1 MSIDNKAFARAK
13 QNHERLTC
21 RFSLSVK
28 TCGGSG
34 TKESLVGMEPLIKF
48 LFSFIPSIPS
58 SEDARLFSKQLCSKC
73 AELSDVYFPIGSLK
87 STRCRWTNFTHFA
100 LTVGSDGKRCMEI
113 PGVYPV
119 FVQLSLL
126 GVPAAQNLP
135 PFRVG
140 FLLFSAM
147 ICCESSRLTAH
158 IQIT

>member
-21 RFSLSVK
+21 CFSLSVK

-34 TKESLVGMEPLIKF
+34 TKEFFLGMEPLIKF
-48 LFSFIPSIPS
+48 LFSFIPS

-73 AELSDVYFPIGSLK
+73 AKHSDVYFPIGSLK

-147 ICCESSRLTAH
+147 ICCESSRLTSH